1 MAKEMTKEKR
11 EKHIKEFDLL
21 MKQMKEKNMEY
32 IIIPLE
38 DE

>member
-1 MAKEMTKEKR
+1 MAKEITKEEHVK
-11 EKHIKEFDLL
+11 KFDLL

-32 IIIPLE
+32 IILPLK

>member
-1 MAKEMTKEKR
+1 MGKEMTKE
-11 EKHIKEFDLL
+11 EHIKEFDLL

-32 IIIPLE
+32 IILPLE

>member
-1 MAKEMTKEKR
+1 MAKEITKE
-11 EKHIKEFDLL
+11 EHVKEFDLL

-32 IIIPLE
+32 IILPLK